1 MKFFKIKNWD
11 DFQHYT
17 DRSPPWIKLYNHI
30 LDDYTFTCLQD
41 ASKLHLV
48 LIWLLASRNSNHLP
62 YDSNWIKS
70 RISVNSKINLDE
82 LLKAGFIELENNE
95 IKGLEEDA
103 LPCLQDASKVLQTV
117 EQSACLEREER
128 ESRAEQRRREKSKKF
143 IPPSVEQVKDYC
155 LERNNGIDP
164 EVFVNHYQT
173 CGWVRGKTK
182 IKDWKACVITWE
194 KKPKEGPLVIQQTT
208 EERFTDRSWAE

>member
-1 MKFFKIKNWD
+1 MRFFRIKNWD

-30 LDDYTFTCLQD
+30 LDDYSFTCLQD

-70 RISVNSKINLDE
+70 RISVTSKINLDE
-82 LLKAGFIELENNE
+82 LLESGFIEIELNE
-95 IKGLEEDA
+95 IKDLEDGS
-103 LPCLQDASKVLQTV
+103 LSCLQDASKALQTV

-128 ESRAEQRRREKSKKF
+128 ERRVEESRGEKSKKF
-143 IPPSVEQVKDYC
+143 IPPSVEQVRDYC
-155 LERNNGIDP
+155 QERNNDVDP
-164 EVFVNHYQT
+164 EVFVNHYKT
-173 CGWVRGKTK
+173 GGWVRGKTK

-194 KKPKEGPLVIQQTT
+194 KNQKNDQPVSKQSTLK
-208 EERFTDRSWAE
+208 RFTDRSWAK